1 MPITKLTKDEAAQR
15 STDVENGT
23 VRCVRTVKPD
33 ADSPVRY
40 VVDWTLNFADV
51 EQNELLE
58 LASRALV
65 IDTQREWRSL
75 PDNQRL
81 SDAWAKRTI
90 SVRDVLDRERTRGP
104 VDRVKA
110 TTNLIGKMT
119 PEELEQIKALL
130 K

>member
-1 MPITKLTKDEAAQR
+1 MPITKLTKDQAAQR
-15 STDVENGT
+15 LTEVNDRT
-23 VRCVRTVKPD
+23 VHCVRTVKPD

-40 VVDWTLNFADV
+40 VVDWTFDFADV
-51 EQNELLE
+51 DEEELLE
-58 LASRALV
+58 LASRGVV

-90 SVRDVLDRERTRGP
+90 SVRDVLDRERTRGT
-104 VDRVKA
+104 VDPLQAA
-110 TTNLIGKMT
+110 TRLVGKMS
-119 PEELEQIKALL
+119 PEQLAQLKALL